1 METPVRNI
9 IRQGFFRERRH
20 VDDLAPFRGTIRH
33 GQREKEVEDPRLCF
47 FCLDRHVFDVMEDGT
62 GLYHDLIGFDPCD
75 RRIRIFLIK
84 GIKNELRIKSH
95 SVGSIIEMETFKI
108 AGSIK
113 KKNKVIEEDVYK
125 IYSEFLFIFAA
136 IFETVEGCSVLLVTV
151 TFKRFKRVSWKH
163 WKLFNLL

>member
-1 METPVRNI
+1 
-9 IRQGFFRERRH
+9 
-20 VDDLAPFRGTIRH
+20 
-33 GQREKEVEDPRLCF
+33 
-47 FCLDRHVFDVMEDGT
+47 
-62 GLYHDLIGFDPCD
+62 
-75 RRIRIFLIK
+75 
-84 GIKNELRIKSH
+84 
-95 SVGSIIEMETFKI
+95 METFKI